1 MSKIAPVPVDLILT
15 LGRKPEPLLPG
26 TSCSALS
33 FAMTQGCLG
42 SVSPLIPNPSTL
54 QAPFP
59 LNPGPVTYSPR
70 GLGISDFTFVRFLFS
85 TCNGGIGNYLMGVG
99 GHRLYFAKTA
109 APMHLPPRM
118 LFLRDG
124 FDVPPLG
131 GGVCVSFS

>member
-15 LGRKPEPLLPG
+15 LGRKPEPLLPS

-85 TCNGGIGNYLMGVG
+85 TCNGGIGNYLMGVEG
-99 GHRLYFAKTA
+99 AQVVFCKDGSPNASP
-109 APMHLPPRM
+109 APHALPAR
-118 LFLRDG
+118 R
-124 FDVPPLG
+124 V
-131 GGVCVSFS
+131 